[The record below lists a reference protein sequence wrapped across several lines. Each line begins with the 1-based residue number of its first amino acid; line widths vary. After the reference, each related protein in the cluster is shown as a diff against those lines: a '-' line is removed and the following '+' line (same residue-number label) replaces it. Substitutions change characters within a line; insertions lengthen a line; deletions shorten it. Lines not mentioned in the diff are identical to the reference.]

1 MLIDITPI
9 LKGICINVNF
19 EGNPV
24 FDMDDLKKTDIKEL
38 KDVHVKGTLT
48 KIEDELYTV
57 SFSMSGTMML
67 EDALTLELLP
77 YKFNI
82 EDENDYEV
90 GSYLKINE
98 NLLDIY
104 AVLWENVV
112 LEVPLRIVK
121 EEKDVTME
129 GNGWSLNKKSDNNS
143 GLSELSKLLDL
154 EEEK

>member
-1 MLIDITPI
+1 
-9 LKGICINVNF
+9 
-19 EGNPV
+19 
-24 FDMDDLKKTDIKEL
+24 
-38 KDVHVKGTLT
+38 
-48 KIEDELYTV
+48 
-57 SFSMSGTMML
+57 MSGTMML